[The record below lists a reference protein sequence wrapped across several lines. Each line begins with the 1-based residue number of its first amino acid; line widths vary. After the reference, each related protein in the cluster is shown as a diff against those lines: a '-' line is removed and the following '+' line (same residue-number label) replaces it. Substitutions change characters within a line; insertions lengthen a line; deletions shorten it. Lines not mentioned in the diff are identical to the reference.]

1 MRILSSITLFLF
13 ILTNCFAQL
22 PIGRDTLTVI
32 ENGNSYSL
40 AWAGGINSSNVS
52 NIDLNFDGIKDI
64 VVFDKG
70 NQFGTGK
77 FRCFIKTGNAG
88 QATYSLNPEVSA
100 NFPPLKDWA
109 ILLDYNNDNKEDI
122 FCSTSAGIMV
132 YKNVS
137 ASNTLSFQLEKSLLY
152 SNYNPGGAQ
161 QLSNLYASSVGVPA
175 IADVDNDGDLDVLS
189 FASGGF
195 MIEFHKNMSKEL
207 YGNSDTLSK
216 FDAVDLCWGKV
227 SETNCTVTFSQCPVM
242 KYFYGETITV
252 NKKSRHAGSCLTCI
266 DIDSDNDK
274 DLIMGDISCNVMQL
288 VKNTGTSTLA
298 VITDSTKLFPS
309 APQQIKMNSFPCVYL
324 ADIDGDSKKDMLA
337 TPNAFGSENFN
348 SVWYYQNVSTTNTLS
363 FNLIKK
369 NQFQDEMIDVG
380 QNSFPIL
387 FDYNADGKK
396 DLLIGNFNYYNPTFN
411 QSKLTLFQNIGT
423 LAQPAFS
430 LITRDY
436 ASLSTF
442 SFNCVMPSAGDID
455 NDGDVDLIVGTSN
468 GVIHWLKN
476 TAGAGNVCNFSQVAV
491 NAFSF
496 TTLSAIASPNLFDVN
511 NDGKLDIIIGT
522 KNGRIA
528 YYQNIGTPTSPSFT
542 LVTNTFGNVNVQGAI
557 TEFGTD
563 GFASPFIYKDG
574 SVTKLLVGNVAGR
587 VFEYLLPNSYTANA
601 TFTLINNNVNSIF
614 EGGQSTLCYED
625 INNDNIRD
633 LFVGNCSG
641 GLAYYSSKAPNVS
654 VKENSNLEKLDVN
667 LFPNPVKNNFTID
680 VKNYGNVELKI
691 IIHNALGEQISN
703 EKIINGLTK
712 ISMTNYQ
719 DGIYFVSIYFSDSK
733 NNNLIGVKKVI
744 KN

>member
-1 MRILSSITLFLF
+1 MRIFYSIILFLF

-32 ENGNSYSL
+32 ENGNTYSL

-52 NIDLNFDGIKDI
+52 NIDLNFDGIKDV

-88 QATYSLNPEVSA
+88 QATYSLNASLSN
-100 NFPPLKDWA
+100 NFPTIKDWA

-137 ASNTLSFQLEKSLLY
+137 AANTLSFQLEKSLLY
-152 SNYNPGGAQ
+152 SNYNPGGVP
-161 QLSNLYASSVGVPA
+161 QLSNLYASGIGVPA
-175 IADVDNDGDLDVLS
+175 IADVDKDGDLDVLS
-189 FASGGF
+189 FTSGGF
-195 MIEFHKNMSKEL
+195 ELHYHKNMSKEL
-207 YGNSDTLSK
+207 FGSADSLSK
-216 FDAVDLCWGKV
+216 FDMVDGCWGKMT
-227 SETNCTVTFSQCPVM
+227 ENNCTVTFSQCALM
-242 KYFYGETITV
+242 KTFYAEPLTI
-252 NKKSRHAGSCLTCI
+252 NKTNLHAGLCLTCI
-266 DIDSDNDK
+266 DLETDGDE
-274 DLIMGDISCNVMQL
+274 DLIMGDISCSVMQL
-288 VKNTGTSTLA
+288 VKNTGTPTLA
-298 VITDSTKLFPS
+298 IITDSTKLFPS
-309 APQQIKMNSFPCVYL
+309 AAQQIKMNSFPCVYL
-324 ADIDGDSKKDMLA
+324 ADIDGDSKKDLLA

-348 SVWYYQNVSTTNTLS
+348 SVWYYKNISTTNTLS

-380 QNSFPIL
+380 QNSYPIL

-396 DLLIGNFNYYNPTFN
+396 DLLVGNFNYYNPTFN
-411 QSKLTLFQNIGT
+411 QSRLTLFQNVGT

-436 ASLSTF
+436 AALVSY
-442 SFNCVMPSAGDID
+442 SFNCVMPTAGDID

-712 ISMTNYQ
+712 ISMANYQ